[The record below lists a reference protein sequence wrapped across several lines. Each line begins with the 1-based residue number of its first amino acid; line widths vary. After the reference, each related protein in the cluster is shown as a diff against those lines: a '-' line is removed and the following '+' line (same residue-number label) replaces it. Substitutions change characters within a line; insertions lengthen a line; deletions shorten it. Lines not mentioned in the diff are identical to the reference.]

1 MAYTTRYNALLTQA
15 TEDTMRSVISASSYS
30 SWHQRLCVSIVECI
44 ENANLGDPILCAI
57 SVADGV
63 LDATDGMGWDERRN
77 ADGFSVDY
85 GDYDYD
91 QSRSLQMD
99 LITGI
104 NSRLA

>member
-1 MAYTTRYNALLTQA
+1 MTFTTRYNAQLTQA
-15 TEDTMRSVISASSYS
+15 TEDTMISVISASSYS
-30 SWHQRLCVSIVECI
+30 SWHQSLSLYIVTCI
-44 ENANLGDPILCAI
+44 ENAN

-63 LDATDGMGWDERRN
+63 LDATNGMGWDERRN

-91 QSRSLQMD
+91 QSRSLQMA

-104 NSRLA
+104 NSRLASTLN